1 MTEFLWLSTSVT
13 FFVLLAYSIQQLAE
27 TYNV

>member
-1 MTEFLWLSTSVT
+1 MTEFLWLSTAVT
-13 FFVLLAYSIQQLAE
+13 FFVLLAYSVQQLAD